1 MRLRK
6 SKRKEIKYG
15 GGGTETSIKRK
26 SGLHKFIKY
35 VEM

>member
-6 SKRKEIKYG
+6 SKRKEIKY

-35 VEM
+35 VEI